1 MSQQTPSQM
10 PRPQPSVPPA
20 PSRREDKK
28 ARTRRAL
35 IVVSH
40 RLFTRRGYA
49 ETTLEQ
55 ICAEVG
61 VHPQTLL
68 RYFDSK
74 ADLALAPMHDV
85 VRSLTDQ
92 LEDPDRE
99 LDAVEI
105 WRRHVETEAGRHNRA
120 VARYLA
126 WLDADPVLR
135 AMLESLKTLHED
147 ALAAALAHDLGA
159 PRDDLRAILLASTL
173 VRGNAAVTRRWMVD
187 GADPETLAERQ
198 LAVIDLVLLELPQW
212 TRPRVSKADRT
223 R

>member
-1 MSQQTPSQM
+1 M
-10 PRPQPSVPPA
+10 

-35 IVVSH
+35 VAVSH
-40 RLFTRRGYA
+40 RLFSRQGYA

-74 ADLALAPMHDV
+74 ADLALAPMRDV

-92 LEDPDRE
+92 LADPHRE
-99 LDAVEI
+99 LDALEI
-105 WRRHVETEAGRHNRA
+105 WRHHVETQAGRHNRA

-135 AMLESLKTLHED
+135 AMLESLTTLHED
-147 ALAAALAHDLGA
+147 ALAAALADDRGA
-159 PRDDLRAILLASTL
+159 DPEDLRSMLLASTL
-173 VRGNAAVTRRWMVD
+173 VRGNSAITRRWMAE
-187 GADPETLAERQ
+187 GADPETLASRQ
-198 LAVIDLVLLELPQW
+198 LAVIDLVLLEVPRW
-212 TRPRVSKADRT
+212 ARPDAATAGRDL
-223 R
+223 

>member
-1 MSQQTPSQM
+1 MSQ
-10 PRPQPSVPPA
+10 PRVA

-35 IVVSH
+35 IAVSH
-40 RLFTRRGYA
+40 RLFTRQGYA

-74 ADLALAPMHDV
+74 ADLALAPMRDV

-92 LEDPDRE
+92 LEDPDRDQ
-99 LDAVEI
+99 DAVEI
-105 WRRHVETEAGRHNRA
+105 WRQHVRTEAARHNRA

-147 ALAAALAHDLGA
+147 AMAEAIAHDVGA
-159 PRDDLRAILLASTL
+159 PGDDLRSMLLASTL
-173 VRGNAAVTRRWMVD
+173 VRGNAAVTRRWMAE
-187 GADPETLAERQ
+187 GADPETLASRQ
-198 LAVIDLVLLELPQW
+198 LAVIDLVMSELPLW
-212 TRPRVSKADRT
+212 ALPGGRS
-223 R
+223 

>member
-1 MSQQTPSQM
+1 MSQSRQDP
-10 PRPQPSVPPA
+10 
-20 PSRREDKK
+20 PSRREHKK

-35 IVVSH
+35 IAVSH
-40 RLFTRRGYA
+40 RRFSRDGYG

-74 ADLALAPMHDV
+74 ADLALAPMRDV
-85 VRSLTDQ
+85 VDALLEQ
-92 LEDPDRE
+92 LADPDRE
-99 LDAVEI
+99 DAITV
-105 WRRHVETEAGRHNRA
+105 WRRHVETEAARHNRA

-147 ALAAALAHDLGA
+147 AMAAAIAQDVGA
-159 PRDDLRAILLASTL
+159 APDDLRSTLLASTL
-173 VRGNAAVTRRWMVD
+173 VRGNAAVTRRWMAE
-187 GADPETLAERQ
+187 GADPDTLAATQ
-198 LAVIDLVLLELPQW
+198 LAVIDLVVSELPRW
-212 TRPRVSKADRT
+212 IGTAAPAASRAR
-223 R
+223 